1 MKTSKIIVVV
11 AVALLLTA
19 CGSSSG
25 TSSDEGR
32 LITGTID
39 GAAASLSKAES
50 ADSSCLGE
58 VCAVRAYGSD
68 GGQVEG
74 EVDPAQNRWRIRVR
88 AGNWMF
94 GFLDG
99 DGNRL
104 GYLAMNGILAVT
116 VEDGDDV
123 DLGGM
128 GLMDGEMVMH
138 GDAEGLGADGIR
150 SYRGRFGD
158 RDFDGVP
165 AEFDDDEDELSYDPA
180 AFDAILIRPYDGQLH
195 VAPCR
200 PIKIAFSQA
209 IDDATVT
216 AESVVVTL
224 ADGTPVDG
232 TFEIWEGY
240 EVEGDE
246 DEEYE
251 VKFLPAGGYPM
262 GSEVILTV
270 LSGPDGVLSETG
282 EELPADISTSFT
294 VRDFGGTS
302 LTCHDPDDEHRQ
314 EMLREREREREREM
328 QGQAEE
334 EDE

>member
-1 MKTSKIIVVV
+1 MKTTRVIMIV
-11 AVALLLTA
+11 AVALLLAA
-19 CGSSSG
+19 CGSS
-25 TSSDEGR
+25 TDTASDEGR

-39 GAAASLSKAES
+39 AAQASLSKAAE
-50 ADSSCLGE
+50 ADAACLGE
-58 VCAVRAYGSD
+58 VCAVRAYESD
-68 GGQVEG
+68 GSQVEG
-74 EVDPAQNRWRIRVR
+74 EIDPALNRWRIRVR

-94 GFLDG
+94 GFLGG

-104 GYLAMNGILAVT
+104 GYLAMNGILALT

-123 DLGGM
+123 DLGEM
-128 GLMDGEMVMH
+128 GLMGGEMVMY
-138 GDAEGLGADGIR
+138 GDAEGLGANGIR

-165 AEFDDDEDELSYDPA
+165 AEFDDDEDELSYDPD
-180 AFDAILIRPYDGQLH
+180 AFAVILIRPYDGQLN

-200 PIKIAFSQA
+200 PIKIAFSGPV
-209 IDDATVT
+209 DDATVT
-216 AESVVVTL
+216 AESIAVAL

-232 TFEIWEGY
+232 TFEIWEGL
-240 EVEGDE
+240 EIEGE
-246 DEEYE
+246 EEEEYE

-262 GSEVILTV
+262 GAEVVLTV
-270 LSGPDGVLSETG
+270 LSGPDGVLSEAG
-282 EELPADISTSFT
+282 DELPEDISTSFT

-328 QGQAEE
+328 QGQQ
-334 EDE
+334 EDDGS